1 MGAVP
6 CPGYPGS
13 VTAWHRIET
22 SPEHGFPS
30 VTQGTPGARAS
41 AAAYPILTLT
51 TLLWAGN
58 TVAGKWAVGEVS
70 PQVLTTL
77 RWAFAFA
84 VLLVVARRAVLAD
97 WDRLVQRWRYLFLM
111 GACGFTIFASLFYA
125 AGIYT
130 KAVNVALIQGAIP
143 VFVMMLNFVVRR
155 VPVRAGQVLGAAV
168 TLVGVAVATTH
179 GDLAVLA
186 HLGLNLGD
194 GLMLAASLVYAG
206 YTVALAGRPAVTGL
220 AFFTALALAAFLTSL
235 PPLAAEWALGR
246 SIWPGTATA
255 WAIVAFVA
263 LGPSLL
269 AQLSFI
275 SGVELIGP
283 NRAGLFVNLVPV
295 FGAGLAVLL
304 AGEPFGGAE
313 TLALLLVLGGIL
325 IAETTGR
332 RAARAK
338 SQDRRL

>member
-1 MGAVP
+1 M
-6 CPGYPGS
+6 
-13 VTAWHRIET
+13 
-22 SPEHGFPS
+22 
-30 VTQGTPGARAS
+30 TQGTPGARAS

-84 VLLVVARRAVLAD
+84 VLAVVARRAILAD
-97 WDRLVQRWRYLFLM
+97 RDRLMQRWPYLFLM
-111 GACGFTIFASLFYA
+111 GAFGFTIFASLFYA
-125 AGIYT
+125 AGTYT
-130 KAVNVALIQGAIP
+130 TAVNVALIQGAVP
-143 VFVMMLNFVVRR
+143 VFVMALNFAVRR

-186 HLGLNLGD
+186 HLGLNRGD

-206 YTVALAGRPAVTGL
+206 YTVALAGRPPVSGL

-246 SIWPGTATA
+246 AIWPTTATA

-275 SGVELIGP
+275 RGVELIGP

-325 IAETTGR
+325 IAEIAGR
-332 RAARAK
+332 RGPRSAEFGR
-338 SQDRRL
+338 SEERSR

>member
-1 MGAVP
+1 MTSGP
-6 CPGYPGS
+6 SGS
-13 VTAWHRIET
+13 
-22 SPEHGFPS
+22 
-30 VTQGTPGARAS
+30 RAS

-58 TVAGKWAVGEVS
+58 AVAGKWAVGEVS
-70 PQVLTTL
+70 PQVLTSL

-84 VLLVVARRAVLAD
+84 VLLVVARRQVAAD
-97 WDRLVQRWRYLFLM
+97 WPRLAPRWPYLLLM

-130 KAVNVALIQGAIP
+130 TAVNVALIQGAIP
-143 VFVMMLNFVVRR
+143 VLVMLLNFVIRGA
-155 VPVRAGQVLGAAV
+155 PVRGGQVVGAGI
-168 TLVGVAVATTH
+168 TLAGVAVAATH
-179 GDLAVLA
+179 GDLGAL
-186 HLGLNLGD
+186 LSLTFNLGD

-206 YTVALAGRPAVTGL
+206 YTVALAARPAVSGL
-220 AFFTALALAAFLTSL
+220 AFFAALALAAFLTSL
-235 PPLAAEWALGR
+235 PPLAAEWSLGR

-269 AQLSFI
+269 AQISFI
-275 SGVELIGP
+275 RGVELIGP

-304 AGEPFGGAE
+304 AGEPFGGPEA
-313 TLALLLVLGGIL
+313 LALLLVLGGIL
-325 IAETTGR
+325 IAETAGR
-332 RAARAK
+332 RPARERQPNRDTVTRGEGAATSSEKDAARQRGHR
-338 SQDRRL
+338 SGPGPL